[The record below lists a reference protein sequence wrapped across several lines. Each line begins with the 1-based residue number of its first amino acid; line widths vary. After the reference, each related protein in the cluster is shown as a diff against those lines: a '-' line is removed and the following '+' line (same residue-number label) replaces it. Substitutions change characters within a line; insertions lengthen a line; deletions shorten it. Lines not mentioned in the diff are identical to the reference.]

1 MNGVTPLVDHAA
13 WCPAGP
19 YPARYWAVGYQ
30 CYKMAKNLNT
40 KSDAHLRKI
49 RSMTILLRIVQMVQ
63 VITTKT
69 SQKRHVLLP
78 VRFAFVFRNS
88 PRSSTYHSGPRA
100 SREKL
105 RKNWA
110 AGHENIIWVV
120 DSGTTHNWHIPLA
133 HLKTSTPKGMRS
145 RSNWHTKDLNLE
157 EEQGYP
163 KQGCL
168 RKRGPINRAR
178 YANLT
183 LNDPEADIHQDTLS
197 IIRASHQCARKAIL

>member
-1 MNGVTPLVDHAA
+1 
-13 WCPAGP
+13 
-19 YPARYWAVGYQ
+19 
-30 CYKMAKNLNT
+30 
-40 KSDAHLRKI
+40 
-49 RSMTILLRIVQMVQ
+49 MTILLRIVQMVQ

-69 SQKRHVLLP
+69 SQKRLVLLP

-105 RKNWA
+105 RKNWV

-133 HLKTSTPKGMRS
+133 RLKTSTPKGMRS

-157 EEQGYP
+157 EERGFS

-168 RKRGPINRAR
+168 RKRGPLNRAR

-183 LNDPEADIHQDTLS
+183 LNDPEEDKHQDTLS
-197 IIRASHQCARKAIL
+197 IITASRQCAQRRSCNASHARASPGWIPVWTGSPTRPVSHPSPIVASPRRSQRELGNFP